1 MGGWGAF
8 RPNPCV
14 IFGPLST
21 RLPYFPNET
30 VRLALTILSSLAL
43 TAILISI
50 VAALRRLL
58 IVRQLSFVLIV
69 GAIAAGLRVFT
80 LFTPGKYENFDQV
93 LSWVLLFLGAI
104 TVIRL
109 AGMVYFDLVLPHRGV
124 RLPNLLP
131 MVSVGAA
138 YFIAALVTFK
148 FSFPGANLGALVT
161 GSAITSLVI
170 GLALQPILGNIFAG
184 VVIGLEKPY
193 RINDWI
199 KVGDTE
205 GRVVSISWRTTHLRT
220 RDSDNLI
227 VPNATMA
234 QERIVNYY
242 YPHPLHLERV
252 VVSAEYKTPPYR
264 VKQALLASAEG
275 IPGILEKP
283 TPDVFVL
290 GFDDSAIR
298 YELRI
303 WIEDIGQRPR
313 IQSDVRSRVWEE
325 FGRRGIVIPF
335 PIRTLQVAPRRQK
348 APSASAEGRLF
359 VALGPESGGDL
370 ALGSSRV
377 VIGRSRSCD
386 LALSD
391 TQASKEHI
399 AIESQ
404 PEGFV
409 LTDLETSNG
418 TKVNGQPVTR
428 AVLRHLDRISIGDT
442 VLVFEAHGSV

>member
-1 MGGWGAF
+1 M
-8 RPNPCV
+8 
-14 IFGPLST
+14 
-21 RLPYFPNET
+21 
-30 VRLALTILSSLAL
+30 RLAVTILSSLAL
-43 TAILISI
+43 TSILIGI

-80 LFTPGKYENFDQV
+80 LFTPGKYETFDQV

-199 KVGDTE
+199 KVGDIE

-264 VKQALLASAEG
+264 VKQALLAAAEG

-313 IQSDVRSRVWEE
+313 IQSDVRGRVWEE

-335 PIRTLQVAPRRQK
+335 PIRTLQVAPRRRNK
-348 APSASAEGRLF
+348 PAALAEGRLF

-370 ALGSSRV
+370 ALGEARV
-377 VIGRSRSCD
+377 LVGRSRTCD

-399 AIESQ
+399 AIELQ

-428 AVLRHLDRISIGDT
+428 AALHHLDRISIGDT
-442 VLVFEAHGSV
+442 VLVFEAHGSD

>member
-1 MGGWGAF
+1 
-8 RPNPCV
+8 
-14 IFGPLST
+14 
-21 RLPYFPNET
+21 
-30 VRLALTILSSLAL
+30 VRLSLTILCSLAVAGL
-43 TAILISI
+43 LIA
-50 VAALRRLL
+50 VVVALRRLL

-80 LFTPGKYENFDQV
+80 LFTPGKYESFDQV
-93 LSWVLLFLGAI
+93 LSWILLFLGAI

-109 AGMVYFDLVLPHRGV
+109 AGMIYFELILPHRGV

-148 FSFPGANLGALVT
+148 FSFPNVPLAGIVT
-161 GSAITSLVI
+161 GSAITSLII

-184 VVIGLEKPY
+184 IVIGLEKPY

-199 KVGDTE
+199 KVGDIE

-227 VPNATMA
+227 IPNASMA
-234 QERIVNYY
+234 QEKIINYY

-252 VVSAEYKTPPYR
+252 IVTAEYKTPPYR
-264 VKQALLASAEG
+264 VKQALLAAAEG

-283 TPDVFVL
+283 TPDVYVL

-298 YELRI
+298 YEVRV
-303 WIEDIGQRPR
+303 WIEDIGQKPR
-313 IQSDVRSRVWEE
+313 IQSEIRGRIWEE
-325 FGRRGIVIPF
+325 FSRRGIVIPF
-335 PIRTLQVAPRRQK
+335 PIRTLQVAPRKRRAED
-348 APSASAEGRLF
+348 APATGRLF
-359 VALGPESGGDL
+359 VALGPEAGGDL
-370 ALGSSRV
+370 ALGDARV
-377 VIGRSRSCD
+377 LVGRSRTCD

-399 AIESQ
+399 AIERQ

-418 TKVNGQPVTR
+418 TKLNGQQVSR
-428 AVLRHLDRISIGDT
+428 AVLQHLDRIFIGDT
-442 VLVFEAHGSV
+442 VLVFEADGRA

>member
-1 MGGWGAF
+1 M
-8 RPNPCV
+8 
-14 IFGPLST
+14 
-21 RLPYFPNET
+21 
-30 VRLALTILSSLAL
+30 RLALTILSSLAL
-43 TAILISI
+43 TGILIAI

-80 LFTPGKYENFDQV
+80 LFTPGKYETFDQV

-104 TVIRL
+104 TIIRL
-109 AGMVYFDLVLPHRGV
+109 AGMVYFDLVLQHRGV

-199 KVGDTE
+199 KVGDVE

-252 VVSAEYKTPPYR
+252 VVTAEYKTPPYR
-264 VKQALLASAEG
+264 VKQALLAAAEG

-283 TPDVFVL
+283 TPDVYVL

-313 IQSDVRSRVWEE
+313 IQSDVRGRVWEE
-325 FGRRGIVIPF
+325 FSRRGIVIPF
-335 PIRTLQVAPRRQK
+335 PIRTVQVAPRRRSE
-348 APSASAEGRLF
+348 PGPIAEGRLF

-370 ALGSSRV
+370 ALAGSRV
-377 VIGRSRSCD
+377 LVGRSRSCD

-399 AIESQ
+399 AIELQ

-428 AVLRHLDRISIGDT
+428 ALLRHLDRISIGDT

>member
-1 MGGWGAF
+1 MRVEGLFAGALCYLWPSF
-8 RPNPCV
+8 D
-14 IFGPLST
+14 G
-21 RLPYFPNET
+21 LPVFPHEP
-30 VRLALTILSSLAL
+30 VRLAI
-43 TAILISI
+43 AILCSVAVAGVLIGI
-50 VAALRRLL
+50 VAALRRFR
-58 IVRQLSFVLIV
+58 IVRLLSFVLIV
-69 GAIAAGLRVFT
+69 AAIAAGLRVFT
-80 LFTPGKYENFDQV
+80 LFTPGKYATFDQA

-109 AGMVYFDLVLPHRGV
+109 AGMIYFDLVLPHRGV

-148 FSFPGANLGALVT
+148 WSFPEANLGALVT

-199 KVGDTE
+199 KLGDIE

-234 QERIVNYY
+234 QEKIINYY

-252 VVSAEYKTPPYR
+252 WVTAEYKTPPYR
-264 VKQALLASAEG
+264 VKQALLAAAEG
-275 IPGILEKP
+275 IAGILEKP
-283 TPDVFVL
+283 TPDVYVL

-303 WIEDIGQRPR
+303 WIEDIGQKPR
-313 IQSDVRSRVWEE
+313 IQSDIRGRVWEE
-325 FGRRGIVIPF
+325 FSRRGIVMPF
-335 PIRTLQVAPRRQK
+335 PIRTLQVAPRQRK
-348 APSASAEGRLF
+348 SAPAPATGRLF
-359 VALGPESGGDL
+359 VALGPESGGDVAL
-370 ALGSSRV
+370 ATARV
-377 VIGRSRSCD
+377 VVGRSRTCD

-399 AIESQ
+399 AIELQ

-418 TKVNGQPVTR
+418 TKLNGQKVTR
-428 AVLRHLDRISIGDT
+428 AVLQHLDRIFIGDT
-442 VLVFEAHGSV
+442 VLVFEDDGRA

>member
-1 MGGWGAF
+1 
-8 RPNPCV
+8 
-14 IFGPLST
+14 
-21 RLPYFPNET
+21 
-30 VRLALTILSSLAL
+30 VRLALTILSSLAVSAL
-43 TAILISI
+43 LIGVVLALRRLRIVRQLAFVLI
-50 VAALRRLL
+50 VAAL
-58 IVRQLSFVLIV
+58 
-69 GAIAAGLRVFT
+69 AAGLRVFT
-80 LFTPGKYENFDQV
+80 LFTPGKYETFDQV
-93 LSWVLLFLGAI
+93 LSWVLLFLGAS

-109 AGMVYFDLVLPHRGV
+109 AGMIYFELVLPHRGV

-148 FSFPGANLGALVT
+148 ISFPDVGLTGLVT

-199 KVGDTE
+199 KLGDME
-205 GRVVSISWRTTHLRT
+205 ARVVSISWRTTHLRT

-234 QERIVNYY
+234 QEKIINYY

-252 VVSAEYKTPPYR
+252 VVTAEYKTPPYR
-264 VKQALLASAEG
+264 VKQALLAAAEG

-283 TPDVFVL
+283 TPDVNVVS
-290 GFDDSAIR
+290 FDDSAIR

-303 WIEDIGQRPR
+303 WIEDIGQKPR
-313 IQSDVRSRVWEE
+313 IQSDVRGRVWEE
-325 FGRRGIVIPF
+325 FSRRGIVIPF
-335 PIRTLQVAPRRQK
+335 PIRTLQVAPRQRK
-348 APSASAEGRLF
+348 SEAAPATARLF

-370 ALGSSRV
+370 AIGTARV
-377 VIGRSRSCD
+377 LIGRSRTCD

-399 AIESQ
+399 AIEWQ

-418 TKVNGQPVTR
+418 TKLNGQKVTR
-428 AVLRHLDRISIGDT
+428 ATLQHLDRILIGDT
-442 VLVFEAHGSV
+442 VLVFEADARN

>member
-1 MGGWGAF
+1 M
-8 RPNPCV
+8 
-14 IFGPLST
+14 
-21 RLPYFPNET
+21 
-30 VRLALTILSSLAL
+30 RLALTILSSLAV
-43 TAILISI
+43 TAILLAI
-50 VAALRRLL
+50 VAVLRRFL

-69 GAIAAGLRVFT
+69 AAVAAGLRVFT
-80 LFTPGKYENFDQV
+80 LFTPGKYESFDQV
-93 LSWVLLFLGAI
+93 LSWVLIFLGAI

-109 AGMVYFDLVLPHRGV
+109 VGMIYFDLVLPHRGV
-124 RLPNLLP
+124 KLPNLLP

-148 FSFPGANLGALVT
+148 FSFPSANLGALVT

-199 KVGDTE
+199 KVGDLE
-205 GRVVSISWRTTHLRT
+205 GRVVAISWRTTHLRT

-227 VPNATMA
+227 IPNATMA
-234 QERIVNYY
+234 QERILNYY

-252 VVSAEYKTPPYR
+252 IVTAEYKTPPYR
-264 VKQALLASAEG
+264 VKQALLAAAEG

-283 TPDVFVL
+283 TPDVYVL

-313 IQSDVRSRVWEE
+313 IQSDVRGRVWEE
-325 FGRRGIVIPF
+325 FSRRGIVIPF
-335 PIRTLQVAPRRQK
+335 PIRTVQVAPRSRK
-348 APSASAEGRLF
+348 TTESAPSGRLF
-359 VALGPESGGDL
+359 VALGADAGHDL
-370 ALGSSRV
+370 EVGSTRV
-377 VIGRSRSCD
+377 LVGRSRGCD
-386 LALSD
+386 LALTD
-391 TQASKEHI
+391 TQASKEHV
-399 AIESQ
+399 AIELQ

-418 TKVNGQPVTR
+418 TKVNGQSVTR
-428 AVLRHLDRISIGDT
+428 VVLQHLDRIVIGDS
-442 VLVFEAHGSV
+442 VLVFEAANRG

>member
-1 MGGWGAF
+1 
-8 RPNPCV
+8 
-14 IFGPLST
+14 
-21 RLPYFPNET
+21 
-30 VRLALTILSSLAL
+30 VRLALTILCSVAVS
-43 TAILISI
+43 AILIGI
-50 VAALRRLL
+50 VAALRRVR

-69 GAIAAGLRVFT
+69 AAVAAGLRVFI
-80 LFTPGKYENFDQV
+80 LFTPGKYESYDQV
-93 LSWVLLFLGAI
+93 LSWILVFLGAI

-109 AGMVYFDLVLPHRGV
+109 AGMIYFDLVLPHRGV

-131 MVSVGAA
+131 MVTVGAA

-148 FSFPGANLGALVT
+148 ISFPEVGLAGLVT

-184 VVIGLEKPY
+184 IVIGIEKPY

-199 KVGDTE
+199 KLGDVE

-234 QERIVNYY
+234 QERIINYY
-242 YPHPLHLERV
+242 YPHPLHLERI

-264 VKQALLASAEG
+264 VKQALLAAAEG

-283 TPDVFVL
+283 TPEVFVL
-290 GFDDSAIR
+290 GFDESAIR
-298 YELRI
+298 YELRV
-303 WIEDIGQRPR
+303 WIEDIGLKPR
-313 IQSDVRSRVWEE
+313 IQSEVRGRVWEE
-325 FGRRGIVIPF
+325 YGRRGVVFPH
-335 PIRTLQVAPRRQK
+335 PIRTLQMARRPRQSD
-348 APSASAEGRLF
+348 SALPTGRLF

-370 ALGSSRV
+370 ALGAERV
-377 VIGRSRSCD
+377 LIGRSRTCD
-386 LALSD
+386 LPLSD

-399 AIESQ
+399 AIELQ

-418 TKVNGQPVTR
+418 TKLNGQKVTR
-428 AVLRHLDRISIGDT
+428 AVLQHLDRIFIGDT
-442 VLVFEAHGSV
+442 VLVFEADGRA